1 MREFW
6 LKDEKNAIN
15 MLLPVSLPSYEIDYG
30 NDIETIS
37 ASNVGDI
44 NIAGHRKLSTVVLKC
59 FFPENE
65 YVFSNKTLN
74 SAVEYVNV
82 IKKWVDDKAIVRFII
97 SDGVSTKINEQ
108 YYIESIVYSEDGQSN
123 GDINYTITLR
133 EFRKMQAK
141 KASSSAASENS
152 KRDSAKSEAKSKKY
166 TVVAGDNLS
175 KISRKMY
182 GDASKWKKIYDANK
196 ALIGKNPNIIFPG
209 QTYSIP

>member
-6 LKDEKNAIN
+6 LKDDKNAIN
-15 MLLPVSLPSYEIDYG
+15 LLLPVSLPSYEIDYG
-30 NDIETIS
+30 NDIETINS
-37 ASNVGDI
+37 SNVGDI

-59 FFPENE
+59 FFPEND

-74 SAVEYVNV
+74 SAFDYVNV
-82 IKKWVDDKAIVRFII
+82 IKKWIDNKTVVRFII
-97 SDGVSTKINEQ
+97 SDGISTKINEQ

-123 GDINYTITLR
+123 GDINYSITLR
-133 EFRKMQAK
+133 EFRKIQAK
-141 KASSSAASENS
+141 KATSENG
-152 KRDSAKSEAKSKKY
+152 KRDSAKSEAKSNKY

-196 ALIGKNPNIIFPG
+196 AVIGKNPNIIFPG
-209 QTYSIP
+209 QIYSIP